1 MHRSYILVEG
11 PHDVE
16 FLARLLPKDV
26 HRVRD
31 FAALDPSWQ
40 PLVPRSYPHKGDLLA
55 RVPLPTFFAGPALS
69 IALHSAAGI
78 DKLVKTL
85 EESTAIFDTYKVALD
100 SVAVVLDAD
109 DHVPPVQRHAAL
121 RQRLRTLPRP
131 ANWPVVGGEVAP
143 GPPRCGIFVLP
154 DNEQP
159 GSLEDLLLE
168 ASHQSYPGLH
178 QRSEAF
184 IATIDGDIGAL
195 GLIPRDLKDLRK
207 PSGARKAT
215 LACVANVLRPGKAIQ
230 VAIQDGRWLDAAA
243 IAALPRIQSVQAFVQ
258 TLLGLGSTAAPG
270 GLSPGSE
277 LAGLLADLAGG
288 EQPGERGA

>member
-1 MHRSYILVEG
+1 MSFALKWLRSFRQEFWRRAEYPVGYG
-11 PHDVE
+11 PRMRAE
-16 FLARLLPKDV
+16 WRT
-26 HRVRD
+26 
-31 FAALDPSWQ
+31 W
-40 PLVPRSYPHKGDLLA
+40 
-55 RVPLPTFFAGPALS
+55 
-69 IALHSAAGI
+69 SAAP
-78 DKLVKTL
+78 DCFSRQVL
-85 EESTAIFDTYKVALD
+85 ERVARWECPEASSSNSWHASYKVTLD

-121 RQRLRTLPRP
+121 RQRLRTVPRP

-258 TLLGLGSTAAPG
+258 TLLGLASTATPG
-270 GLSPGSE
+270 GPSPGS
-277 LAGLLADLAGG
+277 
-288 EQPGERGA
+288 